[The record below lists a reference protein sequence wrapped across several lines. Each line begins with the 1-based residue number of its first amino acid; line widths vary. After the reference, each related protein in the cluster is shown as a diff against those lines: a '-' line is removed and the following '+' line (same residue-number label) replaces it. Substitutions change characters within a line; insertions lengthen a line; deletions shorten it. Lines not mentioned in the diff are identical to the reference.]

1 MKRTKTTSKEN
12 KELNFPD
19 GADLYL
25 QGKND
30 MRQKNGFE
38 PFVFLNKNI

>member
-1 MKRTKTTSKEN
+1 MKRTKSTSKEN

-30 MRQKNGFE
+30 MRQKNGLINSNPLFS
-38 PFVFLNKNI
+38 